1 MQAAHPDDLPSRG
14 RRNTQLLSVV
24 VVVQDRASDVR
35 ALAMQLTE
43 RLSALASPYELVFVD
58 NGSRDETLAELRRMT
73 RDGALPDLQVYA
85 LHRTVDKDVAA
96 WAGVENALGD
106 YVAVVEP
113 EEGAI
118 GTIAPMLAAAE
129 GGADIVFAVDV
140 AAKARGRS
148 LHARLER
155 GFRALFSRFSGIDVQ
170 REAPYVRMVSRRV
183 VNFILQYP
191 LPAQRYRFVAATGG
205 FTRSYLDYASVG
217 EARHRSI
224 GESVERGV
232 RLLTTTTRAPLRL
245 VNMLCAFG
253 AAANMLY
260 TVYVV
265 AIALLKRD
273 VAPGWVT
280 LSLQQSGMFF
290 LISLVLL
297 VLGEYVLHVA
307 SLSSEG
313 PPYHITQEFTSTA
326 RMRER
331 ALNVEER

>member
-1 MQAAHPDDLPSRG
+1 MNSSTHNA
-14 RRNTQLLSVV
+14 QLLSVV
-24 VVVQDRASDVR
+24 VVVQDQAGEVPAIARELGR
-35 ALAMQLTE
+35 ALD
-43 RLSALASPYELVFVD
+43 ALAVHYEIVFVD
-58 NGSRDETLAELRRMT
+58 NGSRDATLSELRRLT
-73 RDGALPDLQVYA
+73 RDAEVSDLQVYA
-85 LHRTVDKDVAA
+85 LHRAVDKDVAA

-106 YVAVVEP
+106 YVAVIEP
-113 EEGAI
+113 DEAAI
-118 GTIAPMLAAAE
+118 GTIAPMLAAAAD
-129 GGADIVFAVDV
+129 GADIVFAVD
-140 AAKARGRS
+140 AARRGRS
-148 LHARLER
+148 LYGSLENAFRHLFARF
-155 GFRALFSRFSGIDVQ
+155 GGIDLH
-170 REAPYVRMVSRRV
+170 REAPYVRLVNRRV

-191 LPAQRYRFVAATGG
+191 LPAQRYRFVAAVGG
-205 FTRSYLDYASVG
+205 FTRSYLEYSG
-217 EARHRSI
+217 SPSPRSRSI
-224 GESVERGV
+224 GEGVERGI

-253 AAANMLY
+253 AAANLLY

-265 AIALLKRD
+265 AIALFKRD

-313 PPYHITQEFTSTA
+313 PPYYITQEFTSA
-326 RMRER
+326 ASKRDR

>member
-1 MQAAHPDDLPSRG
+1 MQAEQSRDSLPHRK
-14 RRNTQLLSVV
+14 RNTQLLSVV
-24 VVVQDRASDVR
+24 VVVQDRAADVR
-35 ALAMQLTE
+35 ALATRLTQC
-43 RLSALASPYELVFVD
+43 LLTLASPYELVFVD

-73 RDGALPDLQVYA
+73 RDAALPDLQIYA
-85 LHRTVDKDVAA
+85 LHRPVDKDVAA

-129 GGADIVFAVDV
+129 VGADIVFAVDT
-140 AAKARGRS
+140 ASKTRGRS

-155 GFRALFSRFSGIDVQ
+155 GFRMLFSRFSGIDVQ
-170 REAPYVRMVSRRV
+170 REAPYVRLINRRV

-205 FTRSYLDYASVG
+205 FTRSYLDYASAE
-217 EARHRSI
+217 EARQRSI

-232 RLLTTTTRAPLRL
+232 RLLTTTTRAPLRM

-253 AAANMLY
+253 AAANMVY

-313 PPYHITQEFTSTA
+313 PPYHITQEFTSAA
-326 RMRER
+326 RTRER